1 MVDYDYGFINPM
13 AVPHRALRDD
23 YDIFGA
29 RKRPGHGGL
38 DLYSPD
44 GSEIVAPADGTVR
57 FSGFGS
63 SSAGW
68 LVEILHP
75 GHPNRGQTGFLDW
88 YLSRSMHMNER
99 PVAVAG
105 AAILAG
111 TVIGRVGKTGNANS
125 PHNHFEIRWTDAND
139 ADKWTMYGTGW
150 GTRYD
155 PAAFG
160 ILDDPALPPALGEIT
175 VDRPFLAVTAP
186 PYSKDMA
193 VQELQYLLAVRGF
206 IDTTPGVNLNAVT
219 GQFDG
224 LFGPSTA
231 SGVKNYQISK
241 GLLADGKVGTA
252 TWSVLLDY

>member
-13 AVPHRALRDD
+13 AVPHRELRDD

-38 DLYSPD
+38 DLYSPA

-57 FSGFGS
+57 FSGYGS

-68 LVEILHP
+68 LIEILHP
-75 GHPNRGQTGFLDW
+75 DPMGGW
-88 YLSRSMHMNER
+88 YLSRSMHMDER
-99 PVAVAG
+99 PFWTKG
-105 AAILAG
+105 DEIQAG
-111 TVIGRVGKTGNANS
+111 TVVGYVGKTGNANS

-139 ADKWTMYGTGW
+139 ADGWTMYGTGW

-155 PAAFG
+155 PAEFG
-160 ILDDPALPPALGEIT
+160 ILDAPVDPPVDLGQIT
-175 VDRPFLAVTAP
+175 VDRPFLAVDAP

-224 LFGPSTA
+224 KFGPSTA

-241 GLLADGKVGTA
+241 GLVADGKVGVA